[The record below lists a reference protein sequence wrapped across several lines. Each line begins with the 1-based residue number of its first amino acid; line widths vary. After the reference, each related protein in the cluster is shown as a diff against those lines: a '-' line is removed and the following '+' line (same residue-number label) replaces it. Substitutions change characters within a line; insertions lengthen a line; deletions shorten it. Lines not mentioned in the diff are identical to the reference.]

1 MRSHKKYI
9 ELALKLAEK
18 GKGKTSPNPI
28 VGCLIVKRNAIVGR
42 GYHKKAGEEHA
53 EIFALKDAG
62 KKAQNATMYVTLEPC
77 SHWGKTPPCTESIV
91 EAGIREVIIGMK
103 DPNPAVNGFQEL
115 KFRGIK
121 TKIGILEKECKK
133 LNEAYIKYIK
143 IKRPFVIVKAAMS
156 LDGKIA
162 TTTGHSKYI
171 TGREARRLVHQLRTE
186 IDAIMVGINTIL
198 KDNPQLTPRLVKG
211 RSPIKVVVDSN
222 LKIPFNA
229 NVVKKE
235 PNKLIIAT
243 TKKANKAKIKQLQQK
258 GVNVLIIKAKKG
270 MVDLQELMR
279 ELGKLE
285 ITSIMIEGGAEL
297 NAEAIRSKIVD
308 KILFFIAPGLIGNGL
323 GAIGDLG
330 IRKVDRSVKLKHLIS
345 KKVGKDILIEGYL

>member
-9 ELALKLAEK
+9 ELVLKLAEK
-18 GKGKTSPNPI
+18 GKGKTSPNPM
-28 VGCLIVKRNAIVGR
+28 VGCIIVKRNAIVGK
-42 GYHKKAGEEHA
+42 GYHKKAGEDHA
-53 EIFALKDAG
+53 EIIALKDAG
-62 KKAQNATMYVTLEPC
+62 KKAQNATMYVNVEPC
-77 SHWGKTPPCTESIV
+77 SHWGKTPPCTERIV
-91 EAGIREVIIGMK
+91 ETGIREVIIGMK
-103 DPNPAVNGFQEL
+103 DPNPLVDGFKEL

-133 LNEAYIKYIK
+133 LNEAYVKYIK
-143 IKRPFVIVKAAMS
+143 TKRPFVIVKAAMS

-171 TGREARRLVHQLRTE
+171 TGREARKLVHQIRAE
-186 IDAIMVGINTIL
+186 IDAIMVGSKTIL

-211 RSPIKVVVDSN
+211 RSPIKIVVDSK
-222 LKIPFNA
+222 LSIPLNA
-229 NVVKKE
+229 NVIKKE

-243 TKKANKAKIKQLQQK
+243 TKKANKAKIKKLQQK
-258 GVNVLIIKAKKG
+258 GANILIIAAKKG
-270 MVDLQELMR
+270 MVDLNELMK

-330 IRKVDRSVKLKHLIS
+330 IRNVDRSVKLKHLTS

>member
-18 GKGKTSPNPI
+18 GKGTTSPNPI
-28 VGCLIVKRNAIVGR
+28 VGALIVKRGSIVGK
-42 GYHKKAGEEHA
+42 GFHKKAGQDHA
-53 EIFALKDAG
+53 EIMAIKDAG
-62 KKAQNATMYVTLEPC
+62 KKAFNGTMYVTLEPC
-77 SHWGKTPPCTESIV
+77 SHWGKTPPCTERIV
-91 EAGIREVIIGMK
+91 ESGIREVIIGMK
-103 DPNPAVNGFQEL
+103 DPNPKVEGFKEL

-121 TKIGILEKECKK
+121 TKIGILEKECRK
-133 LNEAYIKYIK
+133 LNEAYTKYIK
-143 IKRPFVIVKAAMS
+143 TKKPFVIVKAAMS

-171 TGREARRLVHQLRTE
+171 TGREARKLVHQLRTE

-222 LKIPFNA
+222 LKIPLNA

-270 MVDLQELMR
+270 MVDLDELMKQ
-279 ELGKLE
+279 LGKLE

-330 IRKVDRSVKLKHLIS
+330 IRNVDRSVKLKHIAS
-345 KKVGKDILIEGYL
+345 KKVGRDILI